1 MNLVDALSMKG
12 MWCYLVNVRMS
23 LRTFSLYF
31 SVFQCVSYDC
41 INILGFPDPLS
52 FQMLQYARKKR
63 SGSLL
68 STKSSFSTGYRYH
81 EGHMLTVPSL
91 PSPEGSKTY
100 LFEHLVGKE

>member
-1 MNLVDALSMKG
+1 MGSIAND
-12 MWCYLVNVRMS
+12 Y
-23 LRTFSLYF
+23 
-31 SVFQCVSYDC
+31 
-41 INILGFPDPLS
+41 ILIMCFLDTLIL
-52 FQMLQYARKKR
+52 QMLQYARKKR

-100 LFEHLVGKE
+100 LFEHLVGKEGEGKFKGPKYQNIWGKIEIVFGSYFYTDFV